1 MCKRDYEFF
10 SYAKKCRT
18 SFPTTLINVYGA
30 ERTVVVNCEP
40 YPESLIHHGRHKTK
54 SGGFS
59 NSSDN
64 VLSVFVYLFDKHISL
79 IDTCLSYI
87 YCYYLGPVKNWS
99 YNFLHTKKNH
109 NPSNT
114 PKPWPVCILLLSDDW
129 RNCIFY
135 ILKSL
140 KPNTNMSDTSEK
152 IALSI
157 TYLCQV

>member
-1 MCKRDYEFF
+1 MATQRVLYSEGNTPVQWASHVLTHADDVIRWSTGESWASF
-10 SYAKKCRT
+10 ST
-18 SFPTTLINVYGA
+18 INVDQRGRKTGS

-79 IDTCLSYI
+79 MDTCLSYI
-87 YCYYLGPVKNWS
+87 YCYNIGPVKNWS
-99 YNFLHTKKNH
+99 YIFLHTKKIH

-114 PKPWPVCILLLSDDW
+114 PKPWPVCNSYWAMI
-129 RNCIFY
+129 
-135 ILKSL
+135 
-140 KPNTNMSDTSEK
+140 EE
-152 IALSI
+152 IAFF
-157 TYLCQV
+157 TF

>member
-1 MCKRDYEFF
+1 MLRCQGAMRRCEALNPCSKHRGTLNSTKVLRGILWASF
-10 SYAKKCRT
+10 ST
-18 SFPTTLINVYGA
+18 INVDQRGRKTGS

-64 VLSVFVYLFDKHISL
+64 VLSVLVYLFDKHISL

-87 YCYYLGPVKNWS
+87 YYYNLGPVKNWS
-99 YNFLHTKKNH
+99 YIFLHTKKIH

-114 PKPWPVCILLLSDDW
+114 PKPWPVCNS
-129 RNCIFY
+129 Y
-135 ILKSL
+135 
-140 KPNTNMSDTSEK
+140 
-152 IALSI
+152 
-157 TYLCQV
+157 

>member
-1 MCKRDYEFF
+1 MASF
-10 SYAKKCRT
+10 RT
-18 SFPTTLINVYGA
+18 INVDQRGRKTGS

-54 SGGFS
+54 SGRFS

-87 YCYYLGPVKNWS
+87 YCYNIGPVKN
-99 YNFLHTKKNH
+99 

-114 PKPWPVCILLLSDDW
+114 PKPWPVCNS
-129 RNCIFY
+129 Y
-135 ILKSL
+135 
-140 KPNTNMSDTSEK
+140 
-152 IALSI
+152 
-157 TYLCQV
+157 